1 MSTVAVAPQ
10 PSTRPA
16 PLERLELLCDPGS
29 LHVIRSAVASWR
41 MGDRAVDGDGVVGAA
56 GRVGG
61 RPVFC
66 FAQDAS
72 YAGGSLGEMHADTIV
87 RVLRLASKAGA
98 PVVGFVESAG
108 ARMQEG
114 TAALAGYG
122 RIFHEH
128 VALSG
133 RVPQISI
140 VLGTSAGGGSYAP
153 ALTDFTIMG
162 RDAAMFLTG
171 PAVVRD
177 VMGEDVDAAGLGGPR
192 VHERNG
198 VCSLVVEDAAEAASV
213 ARELLGLLPSNSD
226 VAAPRRDTVEPRG
239 VGPGALVPREGRK
252 VYDVRDVVR
261 AVVDGSELLE
271 LQPRWAR
278 NMVIGFARLDG
289 QSVGVIANQPRHLG
303 GVIDAEAS
311 LKAARFVNKCDAFGI
326 PLLVFV
332 DTPGFL
338 PGRRQEAIGVISAG
352 ASLLHAFARASV
364 PRLTVILRKAYG
376 GAYITM
382 NSRDLGA
389 HLNFVWEGAEIGV
402 MGAVSAV
409 GILNRRE
416 LAAADD
422 PVALRDRLAADYSD
436 AHLAASTAARQGFV
450 DEVIHPD
457 ETRARLRWG
466 LDALSSTRTEEM
478 A

>member
-10 PSTRPA
+10 PSARPA

-41 MGDRAVDGDGVVGAA
+41 MGERAVDGDGVVGAA
-56 GRVGG
+56 GRVAG

-66 FAQDAS
+66 FAQDAT

-87 RVLRLASKAGA
+87 RVLRLARKAGA

-133 RVPQISI
+133 QVPQISI
-140 VLGTSAGGGSYAP
+140 VLGMSAGGGSYAP

-177 VMGEDVDAAGLGGPR
+177 VMGEDITAAGLGGPR

-198 VCSLVVEDAAEAASV
+198 VCHLVVDDAAEAAAA
-213 ARELLGLLPSNSD
+213 ARELLGLLPSHAG
-226 VAAPRRDTVEPRG
+226 VGAPRRHAAEPSG
-239 VGPGALVPREGRK
+239 VSPASLVPREGRK

-271 LQPRWAR
+271 LSPRWAR
-278 NMVIGFARLDG
+278 NMVTGFARLDG
-289 QSVGVIANQPRHLG
+289 QSAGVIANQPRHLG
-303 GVIDAEAS
+303 GVIDAEAAT
-311 LKAARFVNKCDAFGI
+311 KAARFVTK
-326 PLLVFV
+326 
-332 DTPGFL
+332 
-338 PGRRQEAIGVISAG
+338 
-352 ASLLHAFARASV
+352 
-364 PRLTVILRKAYG
+364 
-376 GAYITM
+376 
-382 NSRDLGA
+382 
-389 HLNFVWEGAEIGV
+389 
-402 MGAVSAV
+402 
-409 GILNRRE
+409 
-416 LAAADD
+416 
-422 PVALRDRLAADYSD
+422 
-436 AHLAASTAARQGFV
+436 
-450 DEVIHPD
+450 
-457 ETRARLRWG
+457 
-466 LDALSSTRTEEM
+466 
-478 A
+478 

>member
-1 MSTVAVAPQ
+1 
-10 PSTRPA
+10 
-16 PLERLELLCDPGS
+16 
-29 LHVIRSAVASWR
+29 
-41 MGDRAVDGDGVVGAA
+41 
-56 GRVGG
+56 
-61 RPVFC
+61 
-66 FAQDAS
+66 
-72 YAGGSLGEMHADTIV
+72 
-87 RVLRLASKAGA
+87 
-98 PVVGFVESAG
+98 
-108 ARMQEG
+108 MQEG

-133 RVPQISI
+133 QVPQISI

-177 VMGEDVDAAGLGGPR
+177 VMGEGVTAADLGGPR

-198 VCSLVVEDAAEAASV
+198 VCSLVVEDAASAASA
-213 ARELLGLLPSNSD
+213 ARELLGLLPSNSR
-226 VAAPRRDTVEPRG
+226 VAPPRREPAEPL
-239 VGPGALVPREGRK
+239 GPPPSAFVPRESRK

-261 AVVDGSELLE
+261 SVVDASELLE
-271 LQPRWAR
+271 LSPRWAR
-278 NMVIGFARLDG
+278 NMVTGFARLEG
-289 QSVGVIANQPRHLG
+289 LPVGVIANQPRHLG
-303 GVIDAEAS
+303 GVIDADAAV
-311 LKAARFVNKCDAFGI
+311 KAARFVNTCDAFGL

-338 PGRRQEAIGVISAG
+338 PGRRQEAVGVISAG

-364 PRLTVILRKAYG
+364 PRITVILRKAYG

-389 HLNFVWEGAEIGV
+389 HLNFVWRGAEIGV
-402 MGAVSAV
+402 MGAASAV
-409 GILNRRE
+409 GILHRRE
-416 LAAADD
+416 LEAAPD
-422 PVALRDRLAADYSD
+422 PDALRDALASDYSG

-450 DEVIHPD
+450 DEVIDPD
-457 ETRARLRWG
+457 DTRARLRWG
-466 LDALSSTRTEEM
+466 LDALSGTRHEEILR
-478 A
+478 

>member
-41 MGDRAVDGDGVVGAA
+41 MGDRAVDGDGVIGAA

-87 RVLRLASKAGA
+87 RVLRLAAKAGA

-177 VMGEDVDAAGLGGPR
+177 VMGEDIDAAGLGGPR

-198 VCSLVVEDAAEAASV
+198 VCHLVVEDAAEAALA
-213 ARELLGLLPSNSD
+213 ARELLGLLPSNAD
-226 VAAPRRDTVEPRG
+226 APAPRRPVAEPSG
-239 VGPGALVPREGRK
+239 IAPSSLVPRESRK

-271 LQPRWAR
+271 LSPRWAR
-278 NMVIGFARLDG
+278 NMVTGFARLEG
-289 QSVGVIANQPRHLG
+289 QSVGVIANQPRYLG
-303 GVIDAEAS
+303 GVIDADAAV
-311 LKAARFVNKCDAFGI
+311 KAARFVEKCDAFGV

-338 PGRRQEAIGVISAG
+338 PGRRQEEIGVIKAG
-352 ASLLHAFARASV
+352 ASLLHAFARAAV
-364 PRLTVILRKAYG
+364 PRITVILRKAYG

-389 HLNFVWEGAEIGV
+389 HLNFVWDGAEIGV

-422 PVALRDRLAADYSD
+422 PDDLRARLAADYSD

-466 LDALSSTRTEEM
+466 LDALSSTRHEEM

>member
-1 MSTVAVAPQ
+1 
-10 PSTRPA
+10 
-16 PLERLELLCDPGS
+16 
-29 LHVIRSAVASWR
+29 
-41 MGDRAVDGDGVVGAA
+41 
-56 GRVGG
+56 
-61 RPVFC
+61 
-66 FAQDAS
+66 
-72 YAGGSLGEMHADTIV
+72 MHADTIV

-177 VMGEDVDAAGLGGPR
+177 VMGEGITAAELGGPR

-198 VCSLVVEDAAEAASV
+198 VCHLVVEDADEAARV
-213 ARELLGLLPSNSD
+213 ARELLGLLPSNSS
-226 VAAPRRDTVEPRG
+226 AAPPRQAVVEPG
-239 VGPGALVPREGRK
+239 GPLPSTLVPREGRK
-252 VYDVRDVVR
+252 VYDVREVVR
-261 AVVDGSELLE
+261 AVVDESELLE
-271 LQPRWAR
+271 LSPRWAR
-278 NMVIGFARLDG
+278 NMITGFARLAG
-289 QSVGVIANQPRHLG
+289 QSVGVIANQPRYLG
-303 GVIDAEAS
+303 GVIDADAAV
-311 LKAARFVNKCDAFGI
+311 KAARFVNKCDAFGI

-338 PGRRQEAIGVISAG
+338 PGRRQEAVGVIAAG

-364 PRLTVILRKAYG
+364 PRITVILRKAYG

-389 HLNFVWEGAEIGV
+389 HLNFVWSGAEIGV
-402 MGAVSAV
+402 MGAASAV
-409 GILNRRE
+409 GILHRRE
-416 LAAADD
+416 LEASPD
-422 PVALRDRLAADYSD
+422 PDALRAELATDYSG

-450 DEVIHPD
+450 DEVIDPD
-457 ETRARLRWG
+457 DTRARLRWG
-466 LDALSSTRTEEM
+466 LDALSGTRTEEIR
-478 A
+478 